1 VNVRKRHSAAGGNGT
16 LADPKMEGA
25 GRTGVPPLGRGG
37 GGVATAGSAGAD
49 PSCPGRLIPRLPSRE
64 SGASSSEFVFAIVVL
79 AMAIVVGGLGGVW
92 IAKREG
98 IQKPKSTEPPQVSE
112 QPSVEPSKQP
122 QPDKP
127 EAPPPPAP
135 PPKAPEVRPQTAA
148 TTTKSAGTYLPS
160 TEAIHYSSRAGTTEV
175 TMELGA
181 VTLIKAAGLSGPER
195 VYFDFQPDGQPARA
209 RGRLDAQNAMDV
221 SDDALLAGIRVAR
234 WKSGDIRVVFDL
246 RRPCDFTY
254 KVAPEPG
261 SRLIVELK
269 AR

>member
-1 VNVRKRHSAAGGNGT
+1 MNVKKRHSAAGGNGT

-25 GRTGVPPLGRGG
+25 GRTGLSPLGRSG
-37 GGVATAGSAGAD
+37 GGVAAASPAGAD
-49 PSCPGRLIPRLPSRE
+49 RLCPGRLIPRLPSCE
-64 SGASSSEFVFAIVVL
+64 GGASSSEFVFAIVVL
-79 AMAIVVGGLGGVW
+79 ALAIVVGGLGGVW
-92 IAKREG
+92 VAKREG
-98 IQKPKSTEPPQVSE
+98 VQKPKSTEPPQVAE
-112 QPSVEPSKQP
+112 QPSVEPLKQP

-135 PPKAPEVRPQTAA
+135 SPKAPEVKPQAA
-148 TTTKSAGTYLPS
+148 TPAPKSAGAHLPS